1 MDVAQQRIQRW
12 VQRGRT
18 NSWLNL
24 SGLRLRELP
33 ELPPTVRR
41 LNISQ
46 NKLTDLS
53 GLPRGLRKLYCGMN
67 NKLLQFPAD
76 MPHQL
81 IHVSCV
87 GCFRLQ
93 SLDTLPDSVK
103 YLDATHCE
111 TLCEILKFPR
121 ELRTC
126 NLYNVYRLSYIREFS
141 PKLLT
146 LSISETSMYDLP
158 QFPTSLIAL
167 DVTFVKFRIQ
177 TVFPPKLQYL
187 AILGYDT
194 AAYVTH
200 DSYIFNLLPPTLLF
214 LELKCSDA
222 RWTPGYIKS
231 QLPLLEYYRCR
242 DHTQW
247 IGDEPTNIYK
257 YLYPRV

>member
-1 MDVAQQRIQRW
+1 MEEAQQRIQRW

-41 LNISQ
+41 LNISC
-46 NKLTDLS
+46 NDIADLS
-53 GLPRGLRKLYCGMN
+53 ELPRGLRKLQCNVN
-67 NKLLQFPAD
+67 NALIQFPTY
-76 MPHQL
+76 MPPNL
-81 IHVSCV
+81 IFVSCMS
-87 GCFRLQ
+87 CHYLQ

-111 TLCEILKFPR
+111 TLCEILKFPH

-126 NLYNVYRLSYIREFS
+126 MLHNVYSLSYIREFP
-141 PKLLT
+141 PKLLV
-146 LSISETSMYDLP
+146 LSISETSTYDLP
-158 QFPTSLIAL
+158 QFPTALIAL
-167 DVTFVKFRIQ
+167 DITFVKFRMK

-187 AILGYDT
+187 AIFGYDT
-194 AAYVTH
+194 TTYVTH
-200 DSYIFNLLPPTLLF
+200 NSYILNFLPSTLLF

-222 RWTPGYIKS
+222 RWTPAYIKTRF
-231 QLPLLEYYRCR
+231 PHLEYYKCG
-242 DHTQW
+242 DHTQR

-257 YLYPRV
+257 YLYPHV